1 LHEET
6 SIKTDTRS
14 QSPHPRFSELDYV
27 CTVSA
32 PVALF
37 HGRGW
42 RTDIVGEGLA
52 MAGFELVGAISDRDP
67 KRACDLVEAL
77 RELRAAGMIIAPCGD
92 SLPRA
97 IALLRQMP
105 CAQLGAGNRSFDV
118 PTMTLDDRPG
128 AALAVSRPVQLGH
141 RRMALLGGAGGIGS
155 HGSSTGRGHSPLRA
169 DTGRGTG
176 CASGRPSGAG
186 TAVDHGFRRSGPV
199 PLRGTRRD
207 RHRLANR
214 QACPG
219 GRAASVRA
227 RPSGRRFQTSRPLHR
242 NPRRSAHRSGGHAA
256 ATNGRSS
263 PS

>member
-1 LHEET
+1 MDAGGEPTLSAKGSRWPASSSSGPFPT
-6 SIKTDTRS
+6 AIPSARVRS
-14 QSPHPRFSELDYV
+14 RGGPAR
-27 CTVSA
+27 A
-32 PVALF
+32 PC
-37 HGRGW
+37 R
-42 RTDIVGEGLA
+42 R
-52 MAGFELVGAISDRDP
+52 
-67 KRACDLVEAL
+67 
-77 RELRAAGMIIAPCGD
+77 IIAPCGD

-105 CAQLGAGNRSFDV
+105 CAQLGARNRSFDV

-141 RRMALLGGAGGIGS
+141 RRMAFLGGAGGIGS

-242 NPRRSAHRSGGHAA
+242 NPRRSA
-256 ATNGRSS
+256 
-263 PS
+263 